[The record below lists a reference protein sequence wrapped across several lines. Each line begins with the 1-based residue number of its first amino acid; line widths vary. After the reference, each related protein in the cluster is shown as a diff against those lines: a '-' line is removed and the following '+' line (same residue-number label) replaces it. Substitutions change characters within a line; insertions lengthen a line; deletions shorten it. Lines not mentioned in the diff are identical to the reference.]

1 MRNYII
7 GMEQVISV
15 FKSQVLRLH
24 TTRTWNFMGLNLDP
38 TAGQATPLQLTY
50 GDDTIVGL
58 FDTGTADK
66 HM

>member
-1 MRNYII
+1 MQAKTQIL
-7 GMEQVISV
+7 VVFISGKV
-15 FKSQVLRLH
+15 H
-24 TTRTWNFMGLNLDP
+24 TTRTWDFMGLNLDP

-66 HM
+66 YM